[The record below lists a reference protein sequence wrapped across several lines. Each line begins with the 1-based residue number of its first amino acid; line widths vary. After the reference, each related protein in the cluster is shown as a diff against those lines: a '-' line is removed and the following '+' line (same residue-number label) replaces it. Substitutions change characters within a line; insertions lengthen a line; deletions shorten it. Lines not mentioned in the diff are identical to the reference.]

1 MKEQRIIDHYTSQLK
16 GSGYDRRRSREIVV
30 SGVPGWIRKRK
41 RREEQGLSFY
51 RSAASTLNTR
61 NRKKLLD
68 PVTWLRPKEKEK
80 EKKTRAEGR
89 KPVKRKASK
98 ELKRKKLEVKKRKKE
113 DLKVVMFCPYTP
125 GGELAKRHREVEQD
139 MEKTS
144 GYRIKIVEESGEKI
158 LDILHSSNPWK
169 GEDCGRE
176 RSMLCAT
183 KAMTEKNK
191 KQDCRKRSLVYE
203 TWCET
208 CLRKDTKEVQEQE

>member
-1 MKEQRIIDHYTSQLK
+1 
-16 GSGYDRRRSREIVV
+16 
-30 SGVPGWIRKRK
+30 
-41 RREEQGLSFY
+41 
-51 RSAASTLNTR
+51 
-61 NRKKLLD
+61 
-68 PVTWLRPKEKEK
+68 
-80 EKKTRAEGR
+80 
-89 KPVKRKASK
+89 
-98 ELKRKKLEVKKRKKE
+98 
-113 DLKVVMFCPYTP
+113 
-125 GGELAKRHREVEQD
+125 

-158 LDILHSSNPWK
+158 LDILHSSNLWK

-208 CLRKDTKEVQEQE
+208 CLRKDIKEVEEQDGLEEKEIEEKIRKIKKHKYVGETARSA